1 MDIKV
6 NKRKKGIYITFLI
19 FTMTTLISIFFPYF
33 NLLVNII
40 GSFVAC
46 GMHLILPL
54 ILELKIGVN
63 VNYAF
68 NVIKIIALVILGVE
82 SVVCSFI
89 IEFY

>member
-1 MDIKV
+1 LDIKV

-19 FTMTTLISIFFPYF
+19 FTITTMISIFFPYF

-68 NVIKIIALVILGVE
+68 NVIKIIALVILGVA